1 MSTSAVTP
9 ALDVSVVVPVYGGE
23 RTIGP
28 LADGLAAS
36 FAAAGLRWELIFVCD
51 RPRDG
56 SWAIASGLAAEREE
70 VSAVLLMRNFGQ
82 HPATLLGIRRAR
94 GRVIVTMDEDLQHS
108 PADVPALVAAAEAIG
123 GVAYGVFDEVRHSWF
138 RGATSAWTRRFLTW
152 YTRNDNARYASAFR
166 AFPARL
172 RRAFDDYRGE
182 RVAIDVLLS
191 WAGAPITQVRCQHGA
206 RDEGTSGYT
215 LRKLLGLLADIV
227 VGYTVAP
234 LRLASTLGL
243 LAIAL
248 SFAIGAFVLVN
259 WIINGSAVPG
269 FAFLALSISMFSGVQ
284 LIALGVMGEYIG
296 RMYVNSLGK
305 PQYIVGEVVDSADAV
320 DIAP

>member
-123 GVAYGVFDEVRHSWF
+123 GVAYGVFD
-138 RGATSAWTRRFLTW
+138 
-152 YTRNDNARYASAFR
+152 
-166 AFPARL
+166 
-172 RRAFDDYRGE
+172 
-182 RVAIDVLLS
+182 
-191 WAGAPITQVRCQHGA
+191 
-206 RDEGTSGYT
+206 
-215 LRKLLGLLADIV
+215 
-227 VGYTVAP
+227 
-234 LRLASTLGL
+234 
-243 LAIAL
+243 
-248 SFAIGAFVLVN
+248 
-259 WIINGSAVPG
+259 
-269 FAFLALSISMFSGVQ
+269 
-284 LIALGVMGEYIG
+284 
-296 RMYVNSLGK
+296 
-305 PQYIVGEVVDSADAV
+305 
-320 DIAP
+320 